1 MKLIVI
7 LFWSLLVG
15 QVVGYIMTALAG
27 VPDPDLWT
35 TGISLVFGV
44 FIWIIGAI
52 AIDKPK
58 KEA

>member
-1 MKLIVI
+1 
-7 LFWSLLVG
+7 
-15 QVVGYIMTALAG
+15 MTALAG